1 MPRDLPLGNGD
12 YLVTFDSRYQLR
24 DIYFPNVGQENHTVG
39 EPSRFGVWVDG
50 VFAWTGDD
58 GWDRHITYE
67 HETLVGDTTL
77 VHSKLGLSLRF
88 RDAVDFDRNIYFKE
102 VTVEDATGRE
112 RQVRFFQHFDAHL
125 YGNDTG
131 DSAYYDP
138 RSQAVVHYKGRRYFL
153 ISGSSGGSAYGL
165 SSFAIGQK
173 DAPGKEGTWR
183 DAEDGELSRN
193 PVAQGS
199 IDSVGMVAVTVP
211 ARGTATAVFWIAAGQ
226 AYEDVRELDKLVRE
240 RTPASFLARTKDYW
254 RLWANKDETITE
266 HLPDDINGLYKR
278 STLVIRT
285 QVDNRGAIIAANDS
299 DVLRFNRDTY
309 SYLWPRDGALVA
321 DALDLAGYG
330 EVTRRF
336 FFLCGELITREG
348 YLLHKYNP
356 DGSLGSSWHAWST
369 PDGRLELPIQEDETG
384 LPIWALWQHYDRDR
398 DIEFIRP
405 LYRKLVR
412 TGADFMATYRE
423 PRTKLPAPSFDLW
436 EERRGIH
443 AFTTAAVWAGLT
455 AARNFAVAFGQHE
468 LAKRYAVAAQEIRD
482 AALVHL
488 WDADR
493 GRFVRTINVLPDGTI
508 VKDATID
515 ISLAGI
521 FLFGLLPATDDRV
534 RSTMRAIEDRLSVR
548 TPVGGIARYEN
559 DYYFQ
564 ISSDIASVPGNPWF
578 VATLWLAEHLIAIA
592 EKPADL
598 DRPRAYLDWCAR
610 RALPSGILSEQVHPY
625 TGEPLSVSPLTWS
638 HAAFVS
644 AVQHYAR
651 RSRLIKDRLRE
662 QVKTAGEV
670 IV

>member
-1 MPRDLPLGNGD
+1 
-12 YLVTFDSRYQLR
+12 
-24 DIYFPNVGQENHTVG
+24 
-39 EPSRFGVWVDG
+39 
-50 VFAWTGDD
+50 
-58 GWDRHITYE
+58 
-67 HETLVGDTTL
+67 
-77 VHSKLGLSLRF
+77 
-88 RDAVDFDRNIYFKE
+88 VDFDRNIYFKE
-102 VTVEDATGRE
+102 VTVEDEFGRE
-112 RQVRFFQHFDAHL
+112 REIRAFQHFDAHL
-125 YGNDTG
+125 FGNEVG
-131 DSAYYDP
+131 DSAFYDP
-138 RSQAVVHYKGRRYFL
+138 RSQSIVHYKGRRAFL
-153 ISGSSGGSAYGL
+153 LSGTSGGHSFGL
-165 SSFAIGQK
+165 TSFAIGQK

-183 DAEDGELSRN
+183 DAEDGVLSRN

-199 IDSVGMVAVTVP
+199 IDSVGMLSFRVP
-211 ARGTATAVFWIAAGQ
+211 ASGSSTVVFWIAAGESYD
-226 AYEDVRELDKLVRE
+226 AVRELDKLVRE
-240 RTPASFLARTKDYW
+240 RGPASFLARTKDYW
-254 RLWANKDETITE
+254 RLWANKDESIAD
-266 HLPDDINGLYKR
+266 HLPVEIARLYKR
-278 STLVIRT
+278 STLIIRT
-285 QVDNRGAIIAANDS
+285 QVDNRGAIIAGNDS

-336 FFLCGELITREG
+336 FFLCGDLMTREG

-369 PDGRLELPIQEDETG
+369 PEGRLELPIQEDETG
-384 LPIWALWQHYDRDR
+384 LPIWALWQHYERDR

-412 TGADFMATYRE
+412 TGADFMATFRE
-423 PRTKLPAPSFDLW
+423 VHSKLPAPSFDLW

-468 LAKRYAVAAQEIRD
+468 LAKRYAVAAQEIRE
-482 AALVHL
+482 AALTHL
-488 WDADR
+488 WDEDR
-493 GRFVRTINVLPDGTI
+493 GRFVRTVAVLPDGMI

-521 FLFGLLPATDDRV
+521 FLFGMLPAADPRV
-534 RSTMRAIEDRLSVR
+534 VATMKAIEQRLTVR

-564 ISSDIASVPGNPWF
+564 ISQDVASVPGNPWF
-578 VATLWLAEHLIAIA
+578 ISTLWLAEWYIATA
-592 EKPADL
+592 ATLDDL
-598 DRPRAYLDWCAR
+598 ERPLALLRWCASK
-610 RALPSGILSEQVHPY
+610 ALPSGVLAEQVHPY

-651 RSRLIKDRLRE
+651 ASARIKGRAHERAVRS
-662 QVKTAGEV
+662 GEV
-670 IV
+670 IA

>member
-1 MPRDLPLGNGD
+1 
-12 YLVTFDSRYQLR
+12 
-24 DIYFPNVGQENHTVG
+24 
-39 EPSRFGVWVDG
+39 
-50 VFAWTGDD
+50 
-58 GWDRHITYE
+58 
-67 HETLVGDTTL
+67 
-77 VHSKLGLSLRF
+77 
-88 RDAVDFDRNIYFKE
+88 
-102 VTVEDATGRE
+102 
-112 RQVRFFQHFDAHL
+112 
-125 YGNDTG
+125 
-131 DSAYYDP
+131 
-138 RSQAVVHYKGRRYFL
+138 
-153 ISGSSGGSAYGL
+153 
-165 SSFAIGQK
+165 
-173 DAPGKEGTWR
+173 
-183 DAEDGELSRN
+183 
-193 PVAQGS
+193 
-199 IDSVGMVAVTVP
+199 
-211 ARGTATAVFWIAAGQ
+211 
-226 AYEDVRELDKLVRE
+226 
-240 RTPASFLARTKDYW
+240 
-254 RLWANKDETITE
+254 
-266 HLPDDINGLYKR
+266 
-278 STLVIRT
+278 
-285 QVDNRGAIIAANDS
+285 
-299 DVLRFNRDTY
+299 
-309 SYLWPRDGALVA
+309 
-321 DALDLAGYG
+321 
-330 EVTRRF
+330 
-336 FFLCGELITREG
+336 
-348 YLLHKYNP
+348 
-356 DGSLGSSWHAWST
+356 
-369 PDGRLELPIQEDETG
+369 
-384 LPIWALWQHYDRDR
+384 
-398 DIEFIRP
+398 
-405 LYRKLVR
+405 
-412 TGADFMATYRE
+412 MATYRE

-493 GRFVRTINVLPDGTI
+493 GRFVRTVNVLPDGTI

-534 RSTMRAIEDRLSVR
+534 RSTMRAIEDRLSVK

-564 ISSDIASVPGNPWF
+564 VSSDIASVPGNPWF

-592 EKPADL
+592 EKLEDL

-651 RSRLIKDRLRE
+651 RSRLIKDRLRD

>member
-1 MPRDLPLGNGD
+1 VPRDLPLGNGD
-12 YLVTFDSRYQLR
+12 YLVTFDSTYTLR
-24 DIYFPNVGQENHTVG
+24 DIYYPNVGLENHTTG
-39 EPSRFGVWVDG
+39 EPCRFGIWVDG
-50 VFAWTGDD
+50 QFSWISEQ
-58 GWDRHITYE
+58 GWERRIDYE
-67 HETLVGDTTL
+67 HETLVGDT
-77 VHSKLGLSLRF
+77 HLRHPLLKIQLHC

-102 VTVEDATGRE
+102 VTVEDESGKARDTRL
-112 RQVRFFQHFDAHL
+112 FQHFDAHL
-125 YGNDTG
+125 FGNDVG

-138 RSQAVVHYKGRRYFL
+138 RSQAIVHYKGSRYFL
-153 ISGSSGGSAYGL
+153 ISGTTGGHGFGL
-165 SSFAIGQK
+165 TSFAIGTK

-199 IDSVGMVAVTVP
+199 IDSVAMLKAAVP
-211 ARGTATAVFWIAAGQ
+211 ASGSTTVTFWIAAGKS
-226 AYEDVRELDKLVRE
+226 YDEVRELDKLVRE

-254 RLWANKDETITE
+254 RLWANKDETIVD
-266 HLPDDINGLYKR
+266 HLSPELTALYKR

-285 QVDNRGAIIAANDS
+285 QVDNRGAIIAGNDS

-336 FFLCGELITREG
+336 FYLCGDLITREG

-369 PDGRLELPIQEDETG
+369 PEGRLELPIQEDETG

-398 DIEFIRP
+398 DIEFVRP

-412 TGADFMATYRE
+412 AGADFMATFRE

-443 AFTTAAVWAGLT
+443 AFTTAAVVAGLT

-468 LAKRYAVAAQEIRD
+468 FAKRYAVAAQEIRE
-482 AALVHL
+482 AALTHL

-493 GRFVRTINVLPDGTI
+493 DRFVRTVAVLPDGVI
-508 VKDATID
+508 VKDATVD

-521 FLFGLLPATDDRV
+521 FLFGLLPADDPRV
-534 RSTMRAIEDRLSVR
+534 VSTMKAIESRLTVK
-548 TPVGGIARYEN
+548 TPIGGVARYEN

-564 ISSDIASVPGNPWF
+564 ISQDVANVPGNPWF
-578 VATLWLAEHLIAIA
+578 ISTLWLAEWYIATA
-592 EKPADL
+592 RTLDDL
-598 DRPRAYLDWCAR
+598 ERPRALLEWCR
-610 RALPSGILSEQVHPY
+610 SKALPSGVLAEQVHPY

-638 HAAFVS
+638 HAGFVS
-644 AVQHYAR
+644 ATQHFAR
-651 RSRLIKDRLRE
+651 ASAKIRGLMRTRAS
-662 QVKTAGEV
+662 QSGEV
-670 IV
+670 IA

>member
-1 MPRDLPLGNGD
+1 LPRDLPLGNGD
-12 YLVTFDSRYQLR
+12 FLVTFDSRYQLR
-24 DIYFPNVGQENHTVG
+24 DIYYPHVGQENHTVG
-39 EPSRFGVWVDG
+39 AACRFGVWADG
-50 VFAWTGDD
+50 KFSWVGDD
-58 GWDRHITYE
+58 AWECHIEYE

-77 VHSKLGLSLRF
+77 HNATLGLRLRC

-102 VTVEDATGRE
+102 VTVEDELGRE
-112 RQVRFFQHFDAHL
+112 REIRVFQHFDAHL
-125 YGNDTG
+125 FGNEVG
-131 DSAYYDP
+131 DSAFYDP
-138 RSQAVVHYKGRRYFL
+138 RSQAIVHYKGRRAFL
-153 ISGSSGGSAYGL
+153 ISGTAGGNSFGL
-165 SSFAIGQK
+165 TSFAIGQK

-183 DAEDGELSRN
+183 DAEDGVLSRN

-199 IDSVGMVAVTVP
+199 IDSVGMLTFRVPPSGSSTV
-211 ARGTATAVFWIAAGQ
+211 VFWIAAGES
-226 AYEDVRELDKLVRE
+226 YEDVRELDKLVRE

-254 RLWANKDETITE
+254 RLWANKDESIAD
-266 HLPDDINGLYKR
+266 HLPAEIARLYKR
-278 STLVIRT
+278 STLIIRT
-285 QVDNRGAIIAANDS
+285 QVDNRGAIIAGNDS

-336 FFLCGELITREG
+336 FFLCGDLMTREG

-369 PDGRLELPIQEDETG
+369 PEGRLELPIQEDETG
-384 LPIWALWQHYDRDR
+384 LPIWALWQHYERDR

-412 TGADFMATYRE
+412 TGADFMATFRE
-423 PRTKLPAPSFDLW
+423 VHSKLPAPSFDLW

-468 LAKRYAVAAQEIRD
+468 LAKRYAVAAQEIRE
-482 AALVHL
+482 AALTHL
-488 WDADR
+488 WDQDR
-493 GRFVRTINVLPDGTI
+493 GRFVRTVTVLPDGMI

-521 FLFGLLPATDDRV
+521 FLFGMLPAADPRV
-534 RSTMRAIEDRLSVR
+534 VATMKAIEQRLTVR

-564 ISSDIASVPGNPWF
+564 VSQDVASVPGNPWF
-578 VATLWLAEHLIAIA
+578 ISTLWLAEWYIATA
-592 EKPADL
+592 ATLDDL
-598 DRPRAYLDWCAR
+598 ERPLALLRWCASK
-610 RALPSGILSEQVHPY
+610 ALPSGVLAEQVHPY

-638 HAAFVS
+638 HATFVS

-651 RSRLIKDRLRE
+651 ASAGIQGRMREKSVRS
-662 QVKTAGEV
+662 GEV
-670 IV
+670 IA

>member
-1 MPRDLPLGNGD
+1 M
-12 YLVTFDSRYQLR
+12 
-24 DIYFPNVGQENHTVG
+24 
-39 EPSRFGVWVDG
+39 
-50 VFAWTGDD
+50 
-58 GWDRHITYE
+58 
-67 HETLVGDTTL
+67 
-77 VHSKLGLSLRF
+77 
-88 RDAVDFDRNIYFKE
+88 
-102 VTVEDATGRE
+102 
-112 RQVRFFQHFDAHL
+112 
-125 YGNDTG
+125 
-131 DSAYYDP
+131 
-138 RSQAVVHYKGRRYFL
+138 
-153 ISGSSGGSAYGL
+153 
-165 SSFAIGQK
+165 
-173 DAPGKEGTWR
+173 
-183 DAEDGELSRN
+183 
-193 PVAQGS
+193 
-199 IDSVGMVAVTVP
+199 
-211 ARGTATAVFWIAAGQ
+211 
-226 AYEDVRELDKLVRE
+226 
-240 RTPASFLARTKDYW
+240 
-254 RLWANKDETITE
+254 
-266 HLPDDINGLYKR
+266 
-278 STLVIRT
+278 
-285 QVDNRGAIIAANDS
+285 
-299 DVLRFNRDTY
+299 
-309 SYLWPRDGALVA
+309 VA

-336 FFLCGELITREG
+336 FELCGTLITREG

-423 PRTKLPAPSFDLW
+423 PHTKLPAPSFDLW

-468 LAKRYAVAAQEIRD
+468 LAKRYAVAATEIRD
-482 AALVHL
+482 AALIHL

-493 GRFVRTINVLPDGTI
+493 GRFLRTVNILPDGTI

-521 FLFGLLPATDDRV
+521 FLFGLLPANDPRV
-534 RSTMRAIEDRLSVR
+534 VSTMSAIEQRLSVK
-548 TPVGGIARYEN
+548 TPVGGVARYEN

-564 ISSDIASVPGNPWF
+564 ISPDIANVPGNPWF
-578 VATLWLAEHLIAIA
+578 VATLWLAEHAIAISD
-592 EKPADL
+592 KPEDL
-598 DRPRAYLDWCAR
+598 ARPRALLDWCAT
-610 RALPSGILSEQVHPY
+610 RALRSGVLSEQVHPY

-651 RSRLIKDRLRE
+651 KSQSIKERLRT
-662 QVKTAGEV
+662 QVRTAGEV